1 MRDILPAIIYF
12 VELGDL
18 ERKLGMCGTNKIKS
32 HYRRTLIETLSLK
45 CTGASLCQGYH
56 DTQLIGLNCDTK
68 RGVRKLTG
76 ENLKVVLGE
85 LSTLS

>member
-18 ERKLGMCGTNKIKS
+18 EGKIGICGTKKIKS

-45 CTGASLCQGYH
+45 YTGENLSQGHH
-56 DTQLIGLNCDTK
+56 DTQLIGFYYDTK
-68 RGVRKLTG
+68 R
-76 ENLKVVLGE
+76 
-85 LSTLS
+85 